1 MDDIEQHLNT
11 IVERYREQIRP
22 FTDRISQI
30 EASNK
35 KLREENKKLREAI
48 ERHKVAILALDYIC
62 DGTIAEIQDEEL
74 YKALEE

>member
-1 MDDIEQHLNT
+1 MEFNLKEIEELHKNRKWISWEEEGYL
-11 IVERYREQIRP
+11 ISCVEKA
-22 FTDRISQI
+22 
-30 EASNK
+30 EAS
-35 KLREENKKLREAI
+35 NKKLREAI